1 MTKSGK
7 AVRATSRTRR
17 MNGKYN
23 DLLHDLLTK
32 PSIIELAQPDNPVN
46 PHHYADL
53 RPEPI
58 DAIEGWF
65 LNFHLGTVVKYVAR
79 ADKKTPDGLVDL
91 EKARWYLDREI
102 ANRKKRQA

>member
-1 MTKSGK
+1 MTKTGK
-7 AVRATSRTRR
+7 AVRASLRAERVSRTR
-17 MNGKYN
+17 NG
-23 DLLHDLLTK
+23 LTK
-32 PSIIELAQPDNPVN
+32 PSVIELAQPDDPVN

-65 LNFHLGTVVKYVAR
+65 LNFHLGTVVKYIAR
-79 ADKKTPDGLVDL
+79 ADKKTPDGFIDL